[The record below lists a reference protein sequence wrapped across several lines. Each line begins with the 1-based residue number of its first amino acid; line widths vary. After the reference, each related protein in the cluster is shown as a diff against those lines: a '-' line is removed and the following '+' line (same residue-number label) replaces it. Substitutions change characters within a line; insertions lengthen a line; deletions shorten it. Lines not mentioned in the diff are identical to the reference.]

1 MVAGDNVGHA
11 WEILR
16 DLGPLA
22 NTPTGRPVPRATDPA
37 AATVNDPGHDV
48 AAATSWFD
56 QWSVYRTI
64 VDHDWMHHGAIAAA
78 VRSCLGDRGRPVAV
92 LDLGCGDAEP
102 ALRALAG
109 VAVAD
114 YTGVDASAAALAEAR
129 RRLAAAPFPWR
140 LVTADVIAFL
150 DAAGAPAAAE
160 PPADVILAGFVAHHF
175 PAAVKERFFAA
186 CRRRLAPGGELFY
199 ADVHRLPGTS
209 REEYLAAYIDGMR
222 TWTALTPDGFAS
234 ACHHVRDRD
243 FPETEAFTLAAA
255 AAAGF
260 SVERS
265 LVFADAPG
273 FHRLYRFSA

>member
-1 MVAGDNVGHA
+1 MRGRFFVISGR
-11 WEILR
+11 L
-16 DLGPLA
+16 P
-22 NTPTGRPVPRATDPA
+22 TPPTGRSAPHAAEPPA
-37 AATVNDPGHDV
+37 VTVNDPGHDV

-78 VRSCLGDRGRPVAV
+78 IRACLVERPDPVSV

-114 YTGVDASAAALAEAR
+114 YTGVDATAAALTEAR
-129 RRLAAAPFPWR
+129 RRLAAAAFPWR

-150 DAAGAPAAAE
+150 DAAGPDE
-160 PPADVILAGFVAHHF
+160 PPADVILAGFIAHHF
-175 PAAVKERFFAA
+175 PAAVKQRFFAA
-186 CRRRLAPGGELFY
+186 CRRRLAPRGALFY

-209 REEYLAAYIDGMR
+209 REEYLAAYVDSMR
-222 TWTALTPDGFAS
+222 TWTALTPDGYAS
-234 ACHHVRDRD
+234 ACRHVRDRD
-243 FPETEAFTLAAA
+243 FPETETFTLAAA

-265 LVFADAPG
+265 LGFVDAPG